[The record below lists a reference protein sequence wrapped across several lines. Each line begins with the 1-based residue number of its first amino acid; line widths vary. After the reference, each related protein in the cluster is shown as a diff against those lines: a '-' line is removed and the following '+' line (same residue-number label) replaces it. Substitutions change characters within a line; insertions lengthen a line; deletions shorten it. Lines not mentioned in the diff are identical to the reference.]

1 MFRRARGR
9 LTYANVA
16 STLALLFALGT
27 GGAYA
32 ANTIGSS
39 DIIDESIQS
48 VDLKN
53 GQVKGADI
61 AGNSITS
68 NRIYPGSI
76 TNSDIGAGAVDGAKV
91 LDNSLGTSDVAT
103 NSLFGSDIFDGTL
116 TSADIGTSAVASSEI
131 ANGSI
136 VSADI
141 ASHGIDQSRID
152 GTDHY
157 GGIGV
162 GGISSGRCTTVTIS
176 IGGAEPGDAGMLTTD
191 GTLPDGEVMYLQRVL
206 SDSAHVKVCNL
217 SGGDLPAVT
226 VNARI
231 LTFH

>member
-1 MFRRARGR
+1 MSRFRPR
-9 LTYANVA
+9 LSYANVV
-16 STLALLFALGT
+16 STLCLILVV
-27 GGAYA
+27 GGGAAYA
-32 ANTIGSS
+32 ADTIGSE
-39 DIIDESIQS
+39 DII
-48 VDLKN
+48 N
-53 GQVKGADI
+53 GQVK
-61 AGNSITS
+61 S
-68 NRIYPGSI
+68 P
-76 TNSDIGAGAVDGAKV
+76 DIGNNQVRSVDVRDGELTGDDV
-91 LDNSLGTSDVAT
+91 LDNSLGTNDVAT

-116 TSADIGTSAVASSEI
+116 TSADIGTSAVASTEI

-141 ASHGIDQSRID
+141 ASHGIDQSRIA

-157 GGIGV
+157 GNIGV

-176 IGGAEPGDAGMLTTD
+176 IGGALPGDAGILTTD

-206 SDSAHVKVCNL
+206 ADSAHVKLCNL

-226 VNARI
+226 VAARI

>member
-1 MFRRARGR
+1 MRASLKPRSI
-9 LTYANVA
+9 YDIF
-16 STLALLFALGT
+16 ALLGCVAAIGGGT
-27 GGAYA
+27 AYA
-32 ANTIGSS
+32 ANTIGSD

-48 VDLKN
+48 VDVKN

-61 AGNSITS
+61 ASNSITS
-68 NRIYPGSI
+68 NRIYPGSV
-76 TNSDIGAGAVDGAKV
+76 TNTDIGDGAVDGSKV
-91 LDNSLGTSDVAT
+91 LDNALGTNDIAT

-116 TSADIGTSAVASSEI
+116 TSADLGTSSVGSSEI
-131 ANGSI
+131 ANGAI
-136 VSADI
+136 TSADI

-162 GGISSGRCTTVTIS
+162 GGLTNGRCTTVTIS
-176 IGGAEPGDAGMLTTD
+176 IGGAQAGDAGILTTD

-206 SDSAHVKVCNL
+206 ADSAHVKVCNL

>member
-61 AGNSITS
+61 ASNSITS
-68 NRIYPGSI
+68 NRIYPGSV
-76 TNSDIGAGAVDGAKV
+76 TNTDIGAGAVDGAKV
-91 LDNSLGTSDVAT
+91 LDNSLGTNDVAT

-162 GGISSGRCTTVTIS
+162 GGITSGRCTTVTIS
-176 IGGAEPGDAGMLTTD
+176 IGGAQPGDAGMLTTD

-206 SDSAHVKVCNL
+206 AGSAHVKVCNL